1 MCILS
6 MLIVSSCYANAVKIA
21 ERPIHAYGQVMRSS
35 CPTTEKSGLTF
46 PQPETGTPE
55 SSAQSSFQGE
65 PPLQLKTPSYNAE
78 P

>member
-1 MCILS
+1 MYTS
-6 MLIVSSCYANAVKIA
+6 NADSFKLLCKCSQ

-46 PQPETGTPE
+46 LQPETGTPE